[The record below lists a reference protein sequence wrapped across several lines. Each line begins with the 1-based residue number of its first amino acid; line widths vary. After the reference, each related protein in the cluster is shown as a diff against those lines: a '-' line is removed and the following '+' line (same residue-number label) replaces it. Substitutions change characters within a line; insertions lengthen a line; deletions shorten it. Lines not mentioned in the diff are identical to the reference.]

1 MWVWKISQHAC
12 GRFLRSSYNPTE
24 WDWNPGFPHYSRG
37 KTTDLGFVGHGSKT
51 IEHITTILTSICTD
65 VHEVLWMTFVLEWY
79 RIYDVIASHPMLAN
93 SQTKFGKNDTSHKVN

>member
-37 KTTDLGFVGHGSKT
+37 KTTDLGFVGHVMEESYKVEQLKGSPDYRTWKFSMKMLLET
-51 IEHITTILTSICTD
+51 KHPELTTR
-65 VHEVLWMTFVLEWY
+65 EKGNENFG
-79 RIYDVIASHPMLAN
+79 AAN
-93 SQTKFGKNDTSHKVN
+93 FAM

>member
-37 KTTDLGFVGHGSKT
+37 KTTDLGFVGLEMLSFVKMILVRRLQFRKLSEKGLSKRNQSDDLSSL
-51 IEHITTILTSICTD
+51 TT
-65 VHEVLWMTFVLEWY
+65 MTMMTLFLLLLFHV
-79 RIYDVIASHPMLAN
+79 
-93 SQTKFGKNDTSHKVN
+93 